1 MIHGCRKCRR
11 EGEKLMLK
19 GDRCMS
25 PKCAV
30 VKRPYIPGQHGPSSR
45 IKLSEYGKQL
55 REKQKAK
62 KIFGVSENQLVNYYA
77 EAERREGNTA
87 ENLVT
92 LLESR
97 IDNVI
102 YRSGIVKSHATARQ
116 LASHGNIKLNGK
128 AITIPSIQVK
138 PQDVVAYPK
147 YLELEHNSK
156 STAPAWID
164 VDDSKKEITIK
175 HNPSNEEID
184 LNINKN
190 LIIEFYSR

>member
-1 MIHGCRKCRR
+1 
-11 EGEKLMLK
+11 MLK

-30 VKRPYIPGQHGPSSR
+30 VKRPYIPGQHGPNAR

-62 KIFGVSENQLVNYYA
+62 KIFGISEGQLSIYYK
-77 EAERREGNTA
+77 EAEKCEGNTA
-87 ENLVT
+87 ENLLT

-102 YRSGIVKSHATARQ
+102 HRSGIVKSHATARQ
-116 LASHGNIKLNGK
+116 LASHGNIKLNNK
-128 AITIPSIQVK
+128 KITTPSIQTKAGDIVE
-138 PQDVVAYPK
+138 YPK
-147 YLELEHNSK
+147 SYALESNSK
-156 STAPAWID
+156 SLVPNWISI
-164 VDDSKKEITIK
+164 DDSKKTITVK
-175 HNPSNEEID
+175 HNPSREEID
-184 LNINKN
+184 LNINEN